1 MKKKKLKSLVES
13 ARKTVRN
20 DIKRSLITELTSIA
34 VKLGQDSK
42 KLNKEIEKGSK
53 ELAKK
58 LSKDIR
64 IDKAAIIEVTE
75 LIDAQKVPVTE
86 ATPAN

>member
-1 MKKKKLKSLVES
+1 MKKKKLKSLVKS

-20 DIKRSLITELTSIA
+20 DIKRSLITELTGIA

-58 LSKDIR
+58 LAKDIK
-64 IDKAAIIEVTE
+64 IDKAAIVEVTE
-75 LIDAQKVPVTE
+75 LINTAEVSETE
-86 ATPAN
+86 TTTAN